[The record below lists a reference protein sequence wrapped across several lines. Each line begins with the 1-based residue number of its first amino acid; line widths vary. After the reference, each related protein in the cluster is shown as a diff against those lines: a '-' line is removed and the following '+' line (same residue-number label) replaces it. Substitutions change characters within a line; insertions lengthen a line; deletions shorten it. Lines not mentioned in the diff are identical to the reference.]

1 MNSGESNMEGF
12 KYQDNLLHSQDD
24 KLKLIADRYG
34 LFHQL
39 GKLSEECSELSIECI
54 KSINIGKVTREI
66 VQEIA
71 DVEIMI
77 AQIKYLA
84 GLDEALIE
92 GAKTYKINRQL
103 MRIQKEDNYV
113 QMS

>member
-1 MNSGESNMEGF
+1 MEGF
-12 KYQDNLLHSQDD
+12 THQDNLLQTKED
-24 KLKLIADRYG
+24 KLRFIADHYG

-39 GKLSEECSELSIECI
+39 GKLSEECNELSIEAI
-54 KSINIGKVTREI
+54 KSINNGKITRDI

-103 MRIQKEDNYV
+103 MRIRQEENHV
-113 QMS
+113 

>member
-1 MNSGESNMEGF
+1 MEGF
-12 KYQDNLLHSQDD
+12 KYQDNILQTQED
-24 KLKLIADRYG
+24 KLKFIADRYG

-39 GKLSEECSELSIECI
+39 GKLNEECSELSIECI
-54 KSINIGKVTREI
+54 KSINSGEVTKNL

-71 DVEIMI
+71 DVEVML
-77 AQIKYLA
+77 AQIKYLTN
-84 GLDEALIE
+84 LDEALIE

-103 MRIQKEDNYV
+103 MRIQKEDTNV

>member
-1 MNSGESNMEGF
+1 MEGF
-12 KYQDNLLHSQDD
+12 EYQDNLLHSQAD
-24 KLKLIADRYG
+24 KVKFIADRYG

-39 GKLSEECSELSIECI
+39 GKLNEECSELSIECI
-54 KSINIGKVTREI
+54 KSINAGNVTREI

-71 DVEIMI
+71 DVEVMI

-84 GLDEALIE
+84 GLDDALIE

>member
-1 MNSGESNMEGF
+1 MEGF
-12 KYQDNLLHSQDD
+12 EYQDNLLHSQAD
-24 KLKLIADRYG
+24 KVKFIADRYG

-39 GKLSEECSELSIECI
+39 GKLNEECSELSIECI
-54 KSINIGKVTREI
+54 KSINAGNVTREI

-71 DVEIMI
+71 DVEVMI

>member
-1 MNSGESNMEGF
+1 MEGF
-12 KYQDNLLHSQDD
+12 TYQEGLLQTRDD
-24 KLKLIADRYG
+24 KLRFIADRYG
-34 LFHQL
+34 LWHQM
-39 GKLSEECSELSIECI
+39 GKLNEECSELSIEAI
-54 KSINIGKVTREI
+54 KSINQGEITRNI
-66 VQEIA
+66 IQEIA

-84 GLDEALIE
+84 NIDNALIE

-103 MRIQKEDNYV
+103 MRIRREFKDV

>member
-1 MNSGESNMEGF
+1 MEGF
-12 KYQDNLLHSQDD
+12 SYQDNLLQTRED
-24 KLKLIADRYG
+24 KLKFIADRYG
-34 LFHQL
+34 LYHQL
-39 GKLSEECSELSIECI
+39 GKLNEECNELSIEAI
-54 KSINIGKVTREI
+54 KSINDGKVTKDI

-84 GLDEALIE
+84 NLDEALIE

-103 MRIQKEDNYV
+103 MRIQKEENNV
-113 QMS
+113 R

>member
-1 MNSGESNMEGF
+1 MEGF
-12 KYQDNLLHSQDD
+12 KYQDIILQTQED
-24 KLKLIADRYG
+24 KIKFIADRYG

-39 GKLSEECSELSIECI
+39 GKLNEECSELSIEAI
-54 KSINIGKVTREI
+54 KSINSGEVTRNL

-71 DVEIMI
+71 DVEVML

-103 MRIQKEDNYV
+103 MRIQKEDDHV
-113 QMS
+113 

>member
-1 MNSGESNMEGF
+1 MEGF
-12 KYQDNLLHSQDD
+12 TYQDNLLQTREE
-24 KLKLIADRYG
+24 KIKFIANRYG
-34 LFHQL
+34 LYPQL
-39 GKLSEECSELSIECI
+39 GKLNEECNELAIECI
-54 KSINIGKVTREI
+54 KSINKGEVTRDI

-84 GLDEALIE
+84 NLDEALIE

-103 MRIQKEDNYV
+103 MRIQKEESNG
-113 QMS
+113 